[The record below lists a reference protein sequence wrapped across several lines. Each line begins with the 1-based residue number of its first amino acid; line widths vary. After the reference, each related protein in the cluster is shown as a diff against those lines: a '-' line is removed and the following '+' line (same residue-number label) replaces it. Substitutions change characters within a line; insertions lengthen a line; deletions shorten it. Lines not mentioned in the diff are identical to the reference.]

1 MAGFVA
7 RRLLSSFLVI
17 VLTSM
22 AVFALFFL
30 GPSNPA
36 GPVCEAQGRCTA
48 ERLAAIEEE
57 MGLNESVVTQ
67 YGAFVAGLFRDRT
80 VVVGGSEYQCEAP
93 CLGIS
98 YGSRQEVRKELVD
111 RYPATLSIA
120 LGGAAVYL
128 TLGVVLGVLAARWRG
143 TTTDRLLVGSSL
155 VVSSIPYYLFALLA
169 WILLTL
175 QWNVFPSTGYTP
187 LTQNPAAWA
196 AGLMLPWLV
205 LGITGATQYAR
216 FTRGSMVETL
226 GEDYIRTATAK
237 GLKVNRVVFGHGL
250 RAAIVPI
257 VTIFGLDLAALLA
270 GTVFTEQIF
279 DINGIGWWA
288 LDSIR
293 APQDFPVIHA
303 TVLVSAV
310 LVVVANLVVDIVY
323 SFLDP
328 RVRMS

>member
-1 MAGFVA
+1 M
-7 RRLLSSFLVI
+7 SSFLVI

-22 AVFALFFL
+22 FVFALFFL

-36 GPVCEAQGRCTA
+36 GPVCEAQGKCTA
-48 ERLAAIEEE
+48 ERLEMIEEQ
-57 MGLNESVVTQ
+57 MGLNDSVVTQ
-67 YGAFVAGLFRDRT
+67 YGAFVGGLFKDRT
-80 VVVGGSEYQCEAP
+80 VNLGGEYQCEAP

-98 YGSRQEVRKELVD
+98 YGTRGEVRKELVD
-111 RYPATLSIA
+111 KYPATLSVA
-120 LGGAAVYL
+120 LGGAAIYL
-128 TLGVVLGVLAARWRG
+128 VLGVTLGVLAARWRG

-169 WILLTL
+169 WIFLTL
-175 QWNVFPSTGYTP
+175 QWSVFPATGYTP
-187 LTQNPAAWA
+187 LTENPAAWA
-196 AGLMLPWLV
+196 AGLLLPWLV
-205 LGITGATQYAR
+205 LGITGSTQYAR

-237 GLKVNRVVFGHGL
+237 GVKSNRVVFRHGL

-257 VTIFGLDLAALLA
+257 VTIFGLDFATLLA
-270 GTVFTEQIF
+270 GTVFTEMIF
-279 DINGIGWWA
+279 NINGVGWWA
-288 LDSIR
+288 INSIR
-293 APQDFPVIHA
+293 SPQDFPVILA

-310 LVVVANLVVDIVY
+310 LIVIANLVVDIVY

>member
-1 MAGFVA
+1 MAGFIV
-7 RRLLSSFLVI
+7 RRLMSSFLVV

-22 AVFALFFL
+22 FVFALFFL

-48 ERLAAIEEE
+48 ERMEAIEEQ

-67 YGAFVAGLFRDRT
+67 YAAFVGGLFHDRT
-80 VVVGGSEYQCEAP
+80 VNVGSPYTCEAP

-98 YGSRQEVRKELVD
+98 YGTRGEVRKELFQK
-111 RYPATLSIA
+111 YPATLSVA
-120 LGGAAVYL
+120 LGGAAIYL
-128 TLGVVLGVLAARWRG
+128 TLGVTLGVLAARWRG
-143 TTTDRLLVGSSL
+143 TSADRMLVGSSL

-169 WILLTL
+169 WIFLTL
-175 QWNVFPSTGYTP
+175 KWDIFPATGYTP
-187 LTQNPAAWA
+187 LTENPAAWF
-196 AGLMLPWLV
+196 AGLILPWLV
-205 LGITGATQYAR
+205 IGVTYSTQYAR

-237 GLKVNRVVFGHGL
+237 GVKSSRVVFRHGL

-257 VTIFGLDLAALLA
+257 VTIFGLDFATLLA

-279 DINGIGWWA
+279 NINGVGWWA
-288 LDSIR
+288 LDALR
-293 APQDFPVIHA
+293 APQDFPVILA
-303 TVLVSAV
+303 TVLVTAV
-310 LVVVANLVVDIVY
+310 LVVVANLIVDIVY

>member
-1 MAGFVA
+1 MAGFIV

-22 AVFALFFL
+22 FVFALFFL

-36 GPVCEAQGRCTA
+36 GPVCEAQGKCTS
-48 ERLAAIEEE
+48 ERLEAIEEQ
-57 MGLNESVVTQ
+57 MGLNDSVVTQ
-67 YGAFVAGLFRDRT
+67 YGEFVKGIFVGRT
-80 VVVGGSEYQCEAP
+80 VNVGAEYQCDAP

-98 YGSRQEVRKELVD
+98 YGTRQEVRKELTD
-111 RYPATLSIA
+111 KYPATLSIA
-120 LGGAAVYL
+120 LGGAAIYL
-128 TLGVVLGVLAARWRG
+128 ALGVVLGVLAARWRG
-143 TTTDRLLVGSSL
+143 TVADRMLVGSSL

-169 WILLTL
+169 WIFLTL
-175 QWNVFPSTGYTP
+175 QWSVFPATGYTP
-187 LTQNPAAWA
+187 FTENPAAWA
-196 AGLMLPWLV
+196 SGLLLPWLV
-205 LGITGATQYAR
+205 LGITGSTQYAR

-237 GLKVNRVVFGHGL
+237 GVKSNRVVFRHGL

-257 VTIFGLDLAALLA
+257 VTIFGLDFATLLA

-279 DINGIGWWA
+279 DISGIGWWA

-293 APQDFPVIHA
+293 SPQDFPVILA

-310 LVVVANLVVDIVY
+310 LIVVANLIVDIVY

>member
-1 MAGFVA
+1 MAGFIV
-7 RRLLSSFLVI
+7 RRLMSSFLVI
-17 VLTSM
+17 VMTSM
-22 AVFALFFL
+22 FVFALFFL

-48 ERLAAIEEE
+48 ERLKMLEHQ
-57 MGLNESVVTQ
+57 MGLDQSVVTQ
-67 YGAFVAGLFRDRT
+67 YGAFVGGLFHDRKIEL
-80 VVVGGSEYQCEAP
+80 GGTYTCHAP

-98 YGSRQEVRKELVD
+98 YGTRGEVTKELLQK
-111 RYPATLSIA
+111 YPATLSIA
-120 LGGAAVYL
+120 LGGASIYL
-128 TLGVVLGVLAARWRG
+128 GLGIVLGVLAARFRG
-143 TTTDRLLVGSSL
+143 TAVDRLLVGSSL

-169 WILLTL
+169 WIFFTL
-175 QWNVFPSTGYTP
+175 KWSIFPDTGYTP
-187 LTQNPAAWA
+187 ITQNPVAWA
-196 AGLMLPWLV
+196 AGLLLPWIV
-205 LGITGATQYAR
+205 IGITNSTQYAR

-237 GLKVNRVVFGHGL
+237 GVKSSRVVFRHGL

-257 VTIFGLDLAALLA
+257 VTIFGLDFATLLA

-279 DINGIGWWA
+279 NINGIGWWA

-293 APQDFPVIHA
+293 APQDFPVILA

-310 LVVVANLVVDIVY
+310 LIVVANLIVDIVY

-328 RVRMS
+328 RVRIS

>member
-1 MAGFVA
+1 MAGFIV
-7 RRLLSSFLVI
+7 RRLMSSFLVI

-22 AVFALFFL
+22 FVFALFFL

-36 GPVCEAQGRCTA
+36 GPVCEAQGKCTA
-48 ERLAAIEEE
+48 ERLEMIEEQ
-57 MGLNESVVTQ
+57 MGLNDSVVTQ
-67 YGAFVAGLFRDRT
+67 YGAFVGGLFKDRT
-80 VVVGGSEYQCEAP
+80 VNLGGEYQCEAP

-98 YGSRQEVRKELVD
+98 YGTRGEVRKELVD
-111 RYPATLSIA
+111 KYPATLSVA
-120 LGGAAVYL
+120 LGGAAIYL
-128 TLGVVLGVLAARWRG
+128 VLGVTLGVLAARWRG

-169 WILLTL
+169 WIFLTL
-175 QWNVFPSTGYTP
+175 QWSVFPATGYTP
-187 LTQNPAAWA
+187 LTENPGAWA
-196 AGLMLPWLV
+196 AGLLLPWLV
-205 LGITGATQYAR
+205 LGITGSTQYAR

-237 GLKVNRVVFGHGL
+237 GVKSNRVVFRHGL

-257 VTIFGLDLAALLA
+257 VTIFGLDFATLLA
-270 GTVFTEQIF
+270 GTVFTEMIF
-279 DINGIGWWA
+279 NINGVGWWA
-288 LDSIR
+288 INSIR
-293 APQDFPVIHA
+293 SPQDFPVILA

-310 LVVVANLVVDIVY
+310 LIVIANLVVDIVY